1 MNIQIF
7 GKSKCFDTKK
17 AERYFKERRVKF
29 QAIDLIKTGISP
41 GELKSVK
48 NAVGLDALIDEANPD
63 AALLRYL
70 AYEEDKLE
78 KMLEKK
84 VTLVPTLSIIKWFGE
99 YEEKNGN
106 QAAADR
112 FYHNVEKHGEFVK
125 AAWEA
130 GVPIACGTDENGMHG
145 TGRCP
150 EEYVSLAKAGL
161 PNYAILQGANSVAA
175 KTLDLQDKTGSLE
188 AGKSADILVLNKNPL
203 EDISILRSK
212 ENIAYVVQGV

>member
-1 MNIQIF
+1 MSDEAHEQ
-7 GKSKCFDTKK
+7 GKKIAAHVVGD
-17 AERYFKERRVKF
+17 
-29 QAIDLIKTGISP
+29 
-41 GELKSVK
+41 
-48 NAVGLDALIDEANPD
+48 VGLRNALDGGIDTIEHCLFNFEKNPE
-63 AALLRYL
+63 L
-70 AYEEDKLE
+70 LE

-175 KTLDLQDKTGSLE
+175 KTLDFQDKTGSLE